1 MKIDVYPVGAL
12 KQLLHTWHILTAR
25 KFSVFVGPPSR
36 LWRLSRA
43 RRSLSYIPKTVTRHI
58 RNRQW
63 RELKN
68 DFNGYLAEPTPWP
81 EGATRCGSGWTKRRA
96 LRSLQR
102 NIRRPGVHWDECNR
116 EIETML
122 GDAR

>member
-1 MKIDVYPVGAL
+1 MRIDIYRVGVLRNLYAA
-12 KQLLHTWHILTAR
+12 WRSLTCNP
-25 KFSVFVGPPSR
+25 PPSVT
-36 LWRLSRA
+36 WNKWDRA
-43 RRSLSYIPKTVTRHI
+43 RQNLRIAVSSPLRHI

-63 RELKN
+63 HELKN